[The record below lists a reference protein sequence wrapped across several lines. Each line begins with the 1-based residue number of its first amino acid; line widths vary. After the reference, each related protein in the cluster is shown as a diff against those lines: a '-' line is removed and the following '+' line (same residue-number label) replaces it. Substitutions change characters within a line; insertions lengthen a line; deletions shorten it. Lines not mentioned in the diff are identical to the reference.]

1 MTYILRDCVEYD
13 IIYYILHFT
22 DENVDR
28 KDIDLTI
35 NQIKQDLYD
44 EDTYWDI
51 NDVFRRLSTIYD
63 FTIFNFDGYL
73 EI

>member
-22 DENVDR
+22 DENVNR
-28 KDIDLTI
+28 EDIDLTI

-44 EDTYWDI
+44 RDTYWDI
-51 NDVFRRLSTIYD
+51 NDMFRRLSTIYD

>member
-13 IIYYILHFT
+13 IVYYILHFT

-28 KDIDLTI
+28 EDIDLTI

-44 EDTYWDI
+44 KDTYWDI

-63 FTIFNFDGYL
+63 FEIYNFDGYL

>member
-13 IIYYILHFT
+13 TIYYILHFT
-22 DENVDR
+22 DKNVDR

-35 NQIKQDLYD
+35 NQIKQDMYD
-44 EDTYWDI
+44 ENTYWDI
-51 NDVFRRLSTIYD
+51 NDVFRKLSTIYD
-63 FTIFNFDGYL
+63 FEIFNFDGYL